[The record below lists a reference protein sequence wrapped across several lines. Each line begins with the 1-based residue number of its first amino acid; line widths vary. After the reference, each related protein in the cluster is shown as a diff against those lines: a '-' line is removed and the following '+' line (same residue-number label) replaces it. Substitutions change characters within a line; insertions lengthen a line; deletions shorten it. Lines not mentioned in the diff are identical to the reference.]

1 MSEHEREGR
10 DRERQREIKVKT
22 KEDEENNLKGRITKM
37 LISVRKSPA
46 VKAREDKD
54 NMKVLT
60 SCSIL
65 SVYVQVLYY

>member
-1 MSEHEREGR
+1 M
-10 DRERQREIKVKT
+10 KT
-22 KEDEENNLKGRITKM
+22 KEDEENNLKGRITSKM

>member
-1 MSEHEREGR
+1 
-10 DRERQREIKVKT
+10 VKT

-60 SCSIL
+60 SCGIL